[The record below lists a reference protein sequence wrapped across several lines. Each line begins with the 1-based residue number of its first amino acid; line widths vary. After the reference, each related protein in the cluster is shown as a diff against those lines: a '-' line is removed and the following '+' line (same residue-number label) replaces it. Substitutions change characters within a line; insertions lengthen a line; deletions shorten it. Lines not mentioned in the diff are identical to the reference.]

1 MEFSLNFVNSF
12 LKIALTCSQLQSKKM
27 PAFSFFFSAIF
38 RCRGIIVLL
47 LHEKLIF
54 CVYICNISSLDF
66 HFGVNE
72 VARMRFINAGGPNE
86 ALWSI
91 FGACSKHAP
100 KHSCI
105 WIFCFGG
112 HEDYLSLNDV
122 QIILQGVTQNPKY
135 LKLPKD

>member
-27 PAFSFFFSAIF
+27 PAFSFFFFSAIF

-91 FGACSKHAP
+91 FRSLFKACAKALMYLNFLLRRSWGLFVIKWCPNHSARCNSKP
-100 KHSCI
+100 
-105 WIFCFGG
+105 
-112 HEDYLSLNDV
+112 
-122 QIILQGVTQNPKY
+122 
-135 LKLPKD
+135 